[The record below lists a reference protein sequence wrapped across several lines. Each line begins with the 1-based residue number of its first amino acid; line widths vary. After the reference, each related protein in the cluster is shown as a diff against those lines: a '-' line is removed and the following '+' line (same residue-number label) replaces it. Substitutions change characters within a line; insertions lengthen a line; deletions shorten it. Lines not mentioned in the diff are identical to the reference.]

1 MPALGLHD
9 RRRAGLGVDEMRR
22 LGFGLGLLVAVI
34 VLVVV
39 LMLGRAFGLDLWP
52 DVGWWQ

>member
-1 MPALGLHD
+1 
-9 RRRAGLGVDEMRR
+9 MRR
-22 LGFGLGLLVAVI
+22 LGFGLGLLVAAV

-52 DVGWWQ
+52 PTW